1 MRLLIVFWR
10 VENMFVKA
18 QDRISQSL
26 EIDGKNSEQLS
37 PFISQGEIPCIDKYL
52 VNLYFLD

>member
-1 MRLLIVFWR
+1 
-10 VENMFVKA
+10 MFVKA
-18 QDRISQSL
+18 QDCISQSL

>member
-26 EIDGKNSEQLS
+26 ETDGKNSEQLS